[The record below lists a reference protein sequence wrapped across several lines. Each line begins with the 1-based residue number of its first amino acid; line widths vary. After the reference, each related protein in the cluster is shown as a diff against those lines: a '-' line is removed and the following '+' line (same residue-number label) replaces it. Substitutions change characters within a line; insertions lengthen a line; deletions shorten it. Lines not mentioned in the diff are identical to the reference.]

1 MEKHTE
7 FGPLVME
14 EIGKT
19 WIQLCLS
26 KNHTLNTISDV
37 GFIAASNAPRA
48 YDAPRKGII
57 SAAKEISSG
66 LLI

>member
-19 WIQLCLS
+19 RTQLGVS
-26 KNHTLNTISDV
+26 KNDTLRN
-37 GFIAASNAPRA
+37 
-48 YDAPRKGII
+48 
-57 SAAKEISSG
+57 
-66 LLI
+66 